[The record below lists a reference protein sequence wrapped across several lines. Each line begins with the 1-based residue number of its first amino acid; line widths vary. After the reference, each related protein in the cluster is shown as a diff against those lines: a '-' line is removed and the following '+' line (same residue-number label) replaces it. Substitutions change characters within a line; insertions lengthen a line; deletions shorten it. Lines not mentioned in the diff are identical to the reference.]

1 MPKNNHT
8 TAICAGARH
17 RLCCCAPW
25 NCFQPRTP
33 DALLARSSL
42 KHQRKYKNEKGD
54 KYSRPAHRNTVHSSL
69 KRRKTHSLRSSVCDI
84 GIVQITP
91 AAVNGWRATK
101 VCGLSPSS
109 LGDQM
114 DPLLWPK
121 HKVLKYKYNIPV
133 KSWQC
138 DWDFQEGWALT
149 LQCTFSYLGK
159 NTIFLFCNMIY
170 IGYWSICDNQISL
183 CWNNEEKVLLH
194 R

>member
-1 MPKNNHT
+1 MTKNNHT

-17 RLCCCAPW
+17 RLCCCSPW

-42 KHQRKYKNEKGD
+42 KHQRKYKSEKGD
-54 KYSRPAHRNTVHSSL
+54 KYCRSAQRNTVHSSL
-69 KRRKTHSLRSSVCDI
+69 KRHKTDSLQSSVCDI

-91 AAVNGWRATK
+91 VLVNGWRATK

-109 LGDQM
+109 LGAQM

-133 KSWQC
+133 RSRVA
-138 DWDFQEGWALT
+138 GLGR
-149 LQCTFSYLGK
+149 GK
-159 NTIFLFCNMIY
+159 NGHETFRQACIY
-170 IGYWSICDNQISL
+170 NFRDKCVVFVRNLKFSNLTQ
-183 CWNNEEKVLLH
+183 
-194 R
+194 